1 MKYETKNLFPTD
13 GLLLSREEKEN
24 LTGQK
29 GLVVWLVGLSG
40 SGKST
45 LANALDRYFH
55 RQGRLSV
62 VLDGDNIRTGLNAN
76 LGFSEEDREENLRRV
91 AEVSKLFV
99 RNGVIVINAFIT
111 PLERYRQRSRKI
123 LGEDLH
129 EVYVRCSFEACRAR
143 DVKGLYAKAEQGRVT
158 SFSGKDSAFE
168 EPAAPDLVLDT
179 EGLTEEEALE
189 KLIAY
194 LGPFWKK

>member
-13 GLLLSREEKEN
+13 GQLLSRQEKEK

-45 LANALDRYFH
+45 LANALDRYFFSL
-55 RQGRLSV
+55 GRLSV
-62 VLDGDNIRTGLNAN
+62 VLDGDNVRTGLNAN

-99 RNGVIVINAFIT
+99 RNGLIVINAFIT
-111 PLERYRQRSRKI
+111 PLEVYRKKSREI
-123 LGEDLH
+123 LGSDLH
-129 EVYVRCSFEACRAR
+129 EIYVRCSFEACRQR
-143 DVKGLYAKAEQGRVT
+143 DVKGLYAKAAEGKVANFT
-158 SFSGKDSAFE
+158 GKDSSFE
-168 EPAAPDLVLDT
+168 EPEQPDLVLDT
-179 EGLTEEEALE
+179 EELTEGEALE
-189 KLIAY
+189 KLVAY
-194 LGPFWKK
+194 LRTHWQT